1 MGWSKLENKGP
12 VLEPNSAGQSN
23 RRWSCPRT
31 WHHFSNVW
39 VVVDCRTRLEDDRGE
54 LRRLFAQIPTYEL
67 SLQHN
72 NRVLTS
78 RLLLPCF
85 RLRTQVLAP
94 RSCRP
99 PAAPQVSRRQSTPTL
114 TPTLSGNTTFSL
126 LIMVFPGGSSVPD

>member
-1 MGWSKLENKGP
+1 MGWSKLENKEP

-39 VVVDCRTRLEDDRGE
+39 VVVDRRTRLEDDRGE
-54 LRRLFAQIPTYEL
+54 LRRLFAQSPTYEL

-94 RSCRP
+94 RSRL
-99 PAAPQVSRRQSTPTL
+99 PATPQLSQRQSTPTL
-114 TPTLSGNTTFSL
+114 TPTLSGNTTFL
-126 LIMVFPGGSSVPD
+126 LLTMVFPGGSSVLD